1 MQFPNPV
8 KRLQTDMTFVSEFFM
23 SCTIAVNVVV
33 FEVATVVARCCVGKV
48 SNNVDVVVADFVV
61 ADVVVAD
68 VVSDIVVSVVVVD
81 VIADIFV
88 IFAVDSVSVYRKWIY
103 TTYIIKKE
111 IVITNIANEYFK
123 VLAYEILKAFRQ
135 KIELITKQ

>member
-48 SNNVDVVVADFVV
+48 SNNVDVVV
-61 ADVVVAD
+61 VAD
-68 VVSDIVVSVVVVD
+68 VVS
-81 VIADIFV
+81 DIFV
-88 IFAVDSVSVYRKWIY
+88 IFAVDLS
-103 TTYIIKKE
+103 
-111 IVITNIANEYFK
+111 
-123 VLAYEILKAFRQ
+123 
-135 KIELITKQ
+135 LIHI

>member
-1 MQFPNPV
+1 
-8 KRLQTDMTFVSEFFM
+8 M

-48 SNNVDVVVADFVV
+48 SNNVDVVVVV
-61 ADVVVAD
+61 ADVVAD
-68 VVSDIVVSVVVVD
+68 VVSDIVDVVVSVVV
-81 VIADIFV
+81 ADISV
-88 IFAVDSVSVYRKWIY
+88 VFAVDSVFFCDSVYRKWIY

-135 KIELITKQ
+135 KFELITKQ